1 MQVNLSNYL
10 TALLVLRIHAR
21 RNLNSAVF
29 ALFISLLLYGSAVS
43 AAELHISEKQLPINL
58 GQYLDYYEDSTRQL
72 SIDDILA
79 GAAHWQRSSQS
90 IPTLGM
96 SNSAHWFSINL
107 SGEPLLGEDLV
118 LSLNTPDLDK
128 IEFYFI
134 QNNAI
139 VSQALAGDS
148 IPFSQQKF
156 PYRIPV
162 IPFEL
167 ADKGGQTRIFFR
179 VTSSSG
185 VEIPLRLSTISLL
198 TAEQQSPLVFSGALI
213 VLFLAFFCISLIL
226 YIYTR
231 EAQFQ
236 GITLFFAGALAF
248 LMCQTG
254 LGRILFW
261 GESVETNNRLSLIA
275 GAGIIASLCM
285 IGRSLRFHHQYQDM
299 ANRVLRFLTY
309 SMLPVALFFLLIPFQ
324 QLTAHMVVPLLL
336 LALLVL
342 IGVLFMATITAIQG
356 SKAAMYLVSSWVLI
370 ILSYTTLLAYKF
382 RLVEREASLQNTGEV
397 IAILAGIFLLLSVA
411 EFIRSQRDELNDV
424 RHQTKAKGDFLK
436 NVSQEFLAPVH
447 SILSNSKRL
456 LAAQAANLDTTAIQH
471 IGSVI
476 RQSDH
481 LNNLI
486 NNVLEMAELESD
498 SFELELELVEMSHF
512 LNEIQTLMSPSAS
525 NKGLQLNTQFSA
537 SNLLVLSDKSRLQ
550 HILVILIT
558 NAITYTEKGSILLS
572 YKAVYFQRRLGIEIS
587 IQDTGRGM
595 SQAFQQQ
602 LFQEFAREE
611 DQSEK
616 QAPGTG
622 LGLSI
627 VKRMIEK
634 LGGEITFESQKNT
647 GSEFFIR
654 LPLRTVK
661 R

>member
-1 MQVNLSNYL
+1 MSNYL
-10 TALLVLRIHAR
+10 TALSVLRIRAR
-21 RNLNSAVF
+21 RNLNSVVF
-29 ALFISLLLYGSAVS
+29 ALFSSLLLYGSAVS
-43 AAELHISEKQLPINL
+43 AAELNISENQLPVNL

-79 GAAHWQRSSQS
+79 GAVHWQRSSQS

-96 SNSAHWFSINL
+96 SNSAHWFYIIL
-107 SGEPLLGEDLV
+107 SGEQLLGEDLV
-118 LSLNTPDLDK
+118 LSLNAPDLDR

-148 IPFSQQKF
+148 IPFSQQEF

-167 ADKGGQTRIFFR
+167 ADKGELTRIFFR
-179 VTSSSG
+179 ATSSGG
-185 VEIPLRLSTISLL
+185 VEIPLSLTTISLL
-198 TAEQQSPLVFSGALI
+198 SAGQQSKLVFSGALI
-213 VLFLAFFCISLIL
+213 VLFLAFFSISMIL

-231 EAQFQ
+231 EVQFL
-236 GITLFFAGALAF
+236 GITLFFAGVLAVF
-248 LMCQTG
+248 MCQTG

-275 GAGIIASLCM
+275 GVVVIASLCM
-285 IGRSLRFHHQYQDM
+285 IGRSLRFENRYRDS
-299 ANRVLRFLTY
+299 ANRVLQILMV
-309 SMLPVALFFLLIPFQ
+309 SMIPAALFFLLIPFQ
-324 QLTAHMVVPLLL
+324 QLTTDKILPLLL
-336 LALLVL
+336 LALLVM
-342 IGVLFMATITAIQG
+342 IGVLAMATITAIQG
-356 SKAAMYLVSSWVLI
+356 SKAAIYLVSSWVLI
-370 ILSYTTLLAYKF
+370 ILSYATLLAYKF
-382 RLVEREASLQNTGEV
+382 ELVERGASLQNVGEV
-397 IAILAGIFLLLSVA
+397 LAILAGIFLLLSVA
-411 EFIRSQRDELNDV
+411 EFISSQRNELNDV
-424 RHQTKAKGDFLK
+424 RYQTKTKVDFLK
-436 NVSQEFLAPVH
+436 NVSREFLSPVH

-498 SFELELELVEMSHF
+498 SFELELELIEMSHF
-512 LNEIQTLMSPSAS
+512 LDEIRKLMSPSAS

-572 YKAVYFQRRLGIEIS
+572 YKAVYFQQRLGIEIS

-595 SQAFQQQ
+595 SQEFQQQ

-616 QAPGTG
+616 ESPGTG